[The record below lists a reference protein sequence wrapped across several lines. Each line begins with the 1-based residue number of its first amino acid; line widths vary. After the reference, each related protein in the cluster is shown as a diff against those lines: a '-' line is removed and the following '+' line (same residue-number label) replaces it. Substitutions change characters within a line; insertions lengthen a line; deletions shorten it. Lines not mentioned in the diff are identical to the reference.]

1 MNKELHL
8 EYLRSKYIDLS
19 RQYLN
24 ELHAGKTI
32 KQLKDLAEVIG
43 ILIKE
48 IEQLESA
55 HKPDNDML

>member
-24 ELHAGKTI
+24 ELHAGKT
-32 KQLKDLAEVIG
+32 KEQLKDLAEVIG

-48 IEQLESA
+48 IEELEGGSTL
-55 HKPDNDML
+55 NDDR